1 MDGSRVDIATS
12 STNVD
17 VVSSVAGVGR
27 VLILGLLILW
37 IAGMAVLLLLVFNA
51 KQRRTRTPRL

>member
-51 KQRRTRTPRL
+51 KQRRTRTPRI